1 MKSTTL
7 NHFHHTGREV
17 KDLRNPPARAQRD
30 KQAGTRAP
38 AISMLGLMDAMAS
51 ASIEEQTFRVNSVS
65 MKKKNWPALFNKG
78 VAKLREEDKLS
89 AKKKE
94 EIRVCVCVFS
104 FRTH

>member
-1 MKSTTL
+1 MLSRLSRARKSSTAVPGQVDDGASPST
-7 NHFHHTGREV
+7 
-17 KDLRNPPARAQRD
+17 
-30 KQAGTRAP
+30 
-38 AISMLGLMDAMAS
+38 MLGELS
-51 ASIEEQTFRVNSVS
+51 CNSPSGSLRVS